1 MRLTSL
7 IFISLISIFNKYAY
21 SAELFGPHESHLIY
35 DGNRSSITFKV
46 DNTGKMPWLVQ
57 SWVEDIN
64 ESKTQAF
71 SVIPSLFRVEP
82 SSQFSAKV
90 IKKNTIPEDKE
101 SIFWVVTNSLPGGK
115 KEEEKN
121 SEGNINAK
129 LSLAYR
135 FKVPMIY
142 RPSSLKGLKKQP
154 ELLEWT
160 VMNEERKIKV
170 HNPTK
175 HVMQLQYVSIKGE
188 KKQGN
193 GISFMIAPMANAML
207 SIAGNSG
214 EKIKYG
220 IVNDYGAIK
229 EYEGIIDN

>member
-1 MRLTSL
+1 
-7 IFISLISIFNKYAY
+7 
-21 SAELFGPHESHLIY
+21 
-35 DGNRSSITFKV
+35 
-46 DNTGKMPWLVQ
+46 
-57 SWVEDIN
+57 
-64 ESKTQAF
+64 
-71 SVIPSLFRVEP
+71 
-82 SSQFSAKV
+82 
-90 IKKNTIPEDKE
+90 
-101 SIFWVVTNSLPGGK
+101 
-115 KEEEKN
+115 
-121 SEGNINAK
+121 
-129 LSLAYR
+129 
-135 FKVPMIY
+135 MIY